1 MPLCIGLIGYVLVF
15 ICYAVIG
22 FPEWLSRIT
31 ALNFVPETRLRLTIG
46 IAGLMLAFVS
56 LATDGRALVRGWWRA
71 IVPIAIAGAAF
82 TYILAIRGENT
93 AYLTPG
99 YIALLIGAT
108 TLLGSLYFCTSGIV
122 FAGSLAA
129 ALLLNNFLVNPI
141 SEGLPIFLR
150 SAAAQ
155 HIATIHK
162 SDPTASW
169 AVYERGLRA
178 QLVMASGARVLN
190 GIKSV
195 PDLPSLSRLDPAQM
209 SRDIYNRYAFVVME
223 RPLPEGA
230 PASFEL
236 QGTDWY
242 LLRVSPFDNAMRESN
257 LKYVIFPRS
266 LAPEEM
272 GNMKLIDALPAN
284 LIWIYQLD
292 QSIPS
297 T

>member
-15 ICYAVIG
+15 ICYAIIG

-71 IVPIAIAGAAF
+71 LVPIAIAGAAF
-82 TYILAIRGENT
+82 SYIWAIRGENT

-108 TLLGSLYFCTSGIV
+108 TLLGSLYFCTRGIV

-141 SEGLPIFLR
+141 SEGLPVFLR
-150 SAAAQ
+150 SPAAQ

-169 AVYERGLRA
+169 AVYGRGLRA

-195 PDLPSLSRLDPAQM
+195 PDLPSLSRLDPAQT
-209 SRDIYNRYAFVVME
+209 SRDIYNRYAFVVMGL
-223 RPLPEGA
+223 PLPEGA

-242 LLRVSPFDNAMRESN
+242 LLRVSPFDNAMREAN

-292 QSIPS
+292 QSVPS